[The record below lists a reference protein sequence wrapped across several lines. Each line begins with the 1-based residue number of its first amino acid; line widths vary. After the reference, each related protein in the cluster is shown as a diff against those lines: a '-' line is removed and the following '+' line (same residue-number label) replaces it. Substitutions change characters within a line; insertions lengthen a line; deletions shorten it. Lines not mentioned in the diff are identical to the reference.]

1 MIQFEKSAD
10 LARKCTDL
18 IRGGNDF
25 PTIWNTCLSAH
36 PLVMGLPQQRL
47 SGGSTLLDIK
57 LMTGE
62 KLVFHGDARRFA
74 IE

>member
-1 MIQFEKSAD
+1 MAQSEKSAD
-10 LARKCTDL
+10 LARKCTDM

-25 PTIWNTCLSAH
+25 PTIWQTCLSPH
-36 PLVMGLPQQRL
+36 PLVVGIPQQRL
-47 SGGSTLLDIK
+47 VGKNTVLDMK

-62 KLVFHGDARRFA
+62 RLVFHSDARRFS